1 MLLALL
7 DAGYTPE
14 QLNRLANMMLLA
26 RKLKTAVSIKSTKSN
41 KANTQTTAVSVS
53 MPPDEKVKN
62 YAYTYFG
69 GFGPGQISYLLRYAD
84 ANTIIGI
91 MRDLRN
97 DSWKYGWVRTRQ
109 AVESLARAA

>member
-14 QLNRLANMMLLA
+14 QLNRLADMMLLA
-26 RKLKTAVSIKSTKSN
+26 RKLKTAVSTKSIKN
-41 KANTQTTAVSVS
+41 KTKTTTAVVVS
-53 MPPDEKVKN
+53 ISPDEKVKN

-91 MRDLRN
+91 MRDLSN